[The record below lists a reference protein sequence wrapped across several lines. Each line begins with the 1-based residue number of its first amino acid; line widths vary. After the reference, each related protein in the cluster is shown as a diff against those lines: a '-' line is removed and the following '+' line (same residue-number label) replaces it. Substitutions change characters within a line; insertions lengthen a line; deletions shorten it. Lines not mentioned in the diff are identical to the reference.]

1 MYQMLIIGYMLEIN
15 GYLYNMMLGDEY
27 MCCESFDMIKL
38 VMDMVKEM
46 NVGYMLIFV
55 VYVGYFML
63 FNVIWGWLVENLS
76 ELCEYVENIGM
87 DLIFELLMLYELNV
101 VCNVN
106 DVFYVLV
113 LVFLL
118 CLFSMVDICVL
129 YVQVELVMSYF
140 DKLGDKL
147 CYLYIV
153 DSDGVSDMYYIF
165 GEGKMLLWELMC
177 DIIEWGYEGY
187 CMVELVMMYMNEFR
201 FYVCQVLECFCVL
214 LLEDER

>member
-1 MYQMLIIGYMLEIN
+1 MLIIGYMLEIN

-27 MCCESFDMIKL
+27 MCRESFDMIKL

-55 VYVGYFML
+55 VYVGYLML

-113 LVFLL
+113 LVFSL

-129 YVQVELVMSYF
+129 YV
-140 DKLGDKL
+140 
-147 CYLYIV
+147 
-153 DSDGVSDMYYIF
+153 
-165 GEGKMLLWELMC
+165 
-177 DIIEWGYEGY
+177 
-187 CMVELVMMYMNEFR
+187 
-201 FYVCQVLECFCVL
+201 
-214 LLEDER
+214 